1 MAVLGIIT
9 CEILTQEFAFILG
22 TDSGIGRISIIENS
36 NSTRLI
42 QLLELKYSKQI
53 QCIPHLNSY
62 RKEPSDNLE
71 VVVVVLE
78 LELHRNKKIL
88 RKAILETSRNL
99 AHYVDAFLLGYGLC
113 GNALNNP
120 EELIKAKV
128 PVFIPMDGEHPVD
141 DCVGLII
148 GGRSCYYAEQCK
160 EPGTFFMIPG
170 WTYNWRKILNKN
182 LPGESIKA
190 AKSMFKRYKRALLIT
205 NPTMPPEE
213 MEYNIEEFIKLTGLN
228 TEIRQG
234 TIDILLRTWN
244 SVKEYFMIKSDI
256 IDASEK

>member
-9 CEILTQEFAFILG
+9 CEILTYEFAYLLG
-22 TDSGIGRISIIENS
+22 TDSHLSQITIIENP
-36 NSTRLI
+36 NSIHLI
-42 QLLELKYSKQI
+42 KLLELKYSKTI
-53 QCIPHLNSY
+53 QCIPHINNFRKGNSA
-62 RKEPSDNLE
+62 ELE
-71 VVVVVLE
+71 VIIIVLE

-88 RKAILETSRNL
+88 RKALHQATHQLQHS
-99 AHYVDAFLLGYGLC
+99 VDAFMLGYGLC
-113 GNALNNP
+113 GNALDNP
-120 EELIKAKV
+120 HELLDVGV
-128 PVFIPMDGEHPVD
+128 PVFIPMDEDHPID

-148 GGRSCYYAEQCK
+148 GGRSCYYNEQCK

-190 AKSMFKRYKRALLIT
+190 ANSMFKRYKRALLIT
-205 NPTMPPEE
+205 NHAMPLEE

-234 TIDILLRTWN
+234 TIEILLKTWN
-244 SVKEYFMIKSDI
+244 LVTENFATMRDTV
-256 IDASEK
+256 DVNQ